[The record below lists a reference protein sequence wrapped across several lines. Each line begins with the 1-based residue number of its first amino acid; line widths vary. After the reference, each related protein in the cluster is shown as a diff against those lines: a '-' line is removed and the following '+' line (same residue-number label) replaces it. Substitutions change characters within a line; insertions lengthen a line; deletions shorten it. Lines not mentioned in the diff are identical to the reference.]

1 MEQVL
6 IWKGKHSDAIY
17 DASTPQK
24 LAEASLAV
32 LDLWLNAYQY
42 VYKPDDP
49 VSEGYLAAPYHEEWR
64 KTVEL
69 ARRELMSEPPDATA
83 DMRELV
89 ADHNKKVEQARE
101 RVHRATQQYQ
111 RELDEYVTA
120 KQLVD
125 EWDTSIVAP
134 EPWEDSQGRKRQKAP
149 FPKAWDFL
157 QSMSSFGSEYQEV
170 ELYTLAV
177 PERPTKDDAEDA
189 AETA

>member
-1 MEQVL
+1 M
-6 IWKGKHSDAIY
+6 
-17 DASTPQK
+17 
-24 LAEASLAV
+24 
-32 LDLWLNAYQY
+32 
-42 VYKPDDP
+42 
-49 VSEGYLAAPYHEEWR
+49 
-64 KTVEL
+64 
-69 ARRELMSEPPDATA
+69 
-83 DMRELV
+83 
-89 ADHNKKVEQARE
+89 
-101 RVHRATQQYQ
+101 HRATQQYQ